1 MVLRSVDW
9 NEYVS
14 TPGRRDG
21 GHTMTSDLEATGAD
35 CDTLAVSVDDPATHA
50 VTITLDRPDAR
61 NAMSQQLRREF
72 RRVLDDIEGS
82 RARVVVVTG
91 SEESRAFASGA
102 DLTEVAERS
111 ALEQRDLSKR
121 PRVYEAI
128 ADLDQPVVARVNGL
142 ALGGGCELALACD
155 IRYADTDSK
164 FGFPEVSLG
173 LIPGGGG
180 TQRLARLVG
189 EGQAMRLI
197 LTGEL
202 LDAASAEELGIVE
215 GVYDPGELDDAVGEL
230 VATIAG
236 HSPVALEFAKRAVR
250 ASSQL
255 GLEDGIDY
263 EAELFAQVLA
273 SDDAREGI
281 DAFLNDR
288 DPEWT
293 GE

>member
-1 MVLRSVDW
+1 MS
-9 NEYVS
+9 
-14 TPGRRDG
+14 
-21 GHTMTSDLEATGAD
+21 SDLEATGAD
-35 CDTLAVSVDDPATHA
+35 CDTLTVSVDDPAPHA

-72 RRVLDDIEGS
+72 KRVLDEVEKS
-82 RARVVVVTG
+82 TARVVVVTG

-102 DLTEVAERS
+102 DLTEVSERS
-111 ALEQRDLSKR
+111 SLEQRELSKR
-121 PRVYEAI
+121 PRVYEAL
-128 ADLDQPVVARVNGL
+128 ASLNQPVIARINGL

-155 IRYADTDSK
+155 IRYADTNSR

-202 LDAASAEELGIVE
+202 LDAASAEDLGIVE
-215 GVYDPGELDDAVGEL
+215 GVYEPADLDEQVEEL
-230 VATIAG
+230 ATTVAG

-273 SDDAREGI
+273 SDDAREGM

-288 DPEWT
+288 EPEWT